1 MLSRHSME
9 TLNCAPEGASA
20 RSRSPSRSPE
30 VAPQHPSTPPIR
42 ITESE
47 ELVITPDMVPHV
59 DSSCAG
65 CLAPSRRLKHT
76 CTKAKHTGKRHALPS
91 VVARHTKRSGRAP
104 ALALLVPEGALI
116 EGASLA
122 IDRGSDVS
130 VCTWEMH
137 VPSPAPPHPS
147 SSEEPP
153 PPTRP
158 PSPVPTPTLEQRE
171 ATEVDGDVVL
181 AEEHDTSDVRDT
193 HVANDVVDGLD
204 PAPSASQDEDLP
216 PPLPSLLPSAVENEH
231 LFVPPE
237 GSFVCVALRDGVLPP
252 ELHVFTSIGGCIVVT
267 RTEALGLP
275 VEARN
280 NEPSWSCGTC
290 RRGPYSQA
298 RALACVH
305 CLSCAP
311 MAEDALR
318 RLKEKRRHDGCARP
332 RSPSHGATA
341 RCIT

>member
-1 MLSRHSME
+1 ME
-9 TLNCAPEGASA
+9 TLNGAPEGASA
-20 RSRSPSRSPE
+20 RSRSPSSLPE
-30 VAPQHPSTPPIR
+30 AAPQHPSTPPICV
-42 ITESE
+42 TESE
-47 ELVITPDMVPHV
+47 ELVITPDMVSHV
-59 DSSCAG
+59 DSSCSG

-76 CTKAKHTGKRHALPS
+76 CTKAKHTGKRHTSPT
-91 VVARHTKRSGRAP
+91 VVARHTKRSGTAP
-104 ALALLVPEGALI
+104 ALALLAPEAAPI

-122 IDRGSDVS
+122 IDRGSDLR

-137 VPSPAPPHPS
+137 VPSRAPPHPS
-147 SSEEPP
+147 SSEAPP

-158 PSPVPTPTLEQRE
+158 PSPVPTPTLEQGE
-171 ATEVDGDVVL
+171 ATEVDGDVFV
-181 AEEHDTSDVRDT
+181 AEEHDSSDARDT
-193 HVANDVVDGLD
+193 HHVANDVVEDLD
-204 PAPSASQDEDLP
+204 PAPSASQHEDVP
-216 PPLPSLLPSAVENEH
+216 PPLPCPLPSAEENEH

-237 GSFVCVALRDGVLPP
+237 GSFVCVALRDGVRPP

-267 RTEALGLP
+267 RVEALGLP

-290 RRGPYSQA
+290 GRGPYAQA

-341 RCIT
+341 Q

>member
-1 MLSRHSME
+1 MPLLEHFGFFLFQTQGTSFSSVLSRHSME

-122 IDRGSDVS
+122 FLESA
-130 VCTWEMH
+130 CTYLH
-137 VPSPAPPHPS
+137 
-147 SSEEPP
+147 
-153 PPTRP
+153 
-158 PSPVPTPTLEQRE
+158 TPCIEI
-171 ATEVDGDVVL
+171 V
-181 AEEHDTSDVRDT
+181 
-193 HVANDVVDGLD
+193 
-204 PAPSASQDEDLP
+204 SAS
-216 PPLPSLLPSAVENEH
+216 SL
-231 LFVPPE
+231 
-237 GSFVCVALRDGVLPP
+237 GV
-252 ELHVFTSIGGCIVVT
+252 
-267 RTEALGLP
+267 
-275 VEARN
+275 
-280 NEPSWSCGTC
+280 
-290 RRGPYSQA
+290 
-298 RALACVH
+298 
-305 CLSCAP
+305 
-311 MAEDALR
+311 
-318 RLKEKRRHDGCARP
+318 
-332 RSPSHGATA
+332 
-341 RCIT
+341 